1 MVSNFSKSSQ
11 AWKDRLKLWAY
22 TCTFV
27 ALSALLHLLFF
38 SLYSCGVIRN
48 GKKKGRELGEEA
60 EGKMHGL

>member
-1 MVSNFSKSSQ
+1 MVSNFSESSQ

-27 ALSALLHLLFF
+27 AFVSTTTPTFF
-38 SLYSCGVIRN
+38 SLCSCGVIRN